1 MKKILFRFCLF
12 FNTLLLSCI
21 SVFASEGLD
30 PILVLNKLESI
41 ENKFEKEI
49 LSLNDE
55 IEILR
60 ENQRLNSE
68 KITEL
73 LQMIEINQSSSK
85 KTVQSTPTTQNTES
99 TKFFADG
106 KNAFILGE
114 YEKSIELFLVHLK
127 TSPSSLSTIDT
138 LLWLGRA
145 YFYSGSFLNSK
156 DSYLEYQSMGQDH
169 PKFADSLYELSR
181 VLIELDENV
190 QAKLLLDEMLSEY
203 PGHSLSSKASA
214 LLQNL

>member
-1 MKKILFRFCLF
+1 MKIPMYRYTF
-12 FNTLLLSCI
+12 FLSSLLLSS
-21 SVFASEGLD
+21 SVVANEGLNLD
-30 PILVLNKLESI
+30 LAILKINKEVKTLNS
-41 ENKFEKEI
+41 EI
-49 LSLNDE
+49 LALKDE
-55 IEILR
+55 IEILK
-60 ENQRLNSE
+60 ENQRLNLE

-73 LQMIEINQSSSK
+73 LQMIEINQSSDK
-85 KTVQSTPTTQNTES
+85 KTTQSASTPQKTKS
-99 TKFFADG
+99 AKFFGDG
-106 KNAFILGE
+106 KNAFVLGD
-114 YEKSIELFLVHLK
+114 YEKSIELFLAHLG
-127 TSPSSLSTIDT
+127 TSPSSLSTMDT

>member
-1 MKKILFRFCLF
+1 MKIQVYRCTF
-12 FNTLLLSCI
+12 FLLSLLLSS
-21 SVFASEGLD
+21 SVAANEGLNLD
-30 PILVLNKLESI
+30 LAILKINKEVKTLNS
-41 ENKFEKEI
+41 EI
-49 LSLNDE
+49 LALKDE

-68 KITEL
+68 KIIEL
-73 LQMIEINQSSSK
+73 LQMIEINQSSNK
-85 KTVQSTPTTQNTES
+85 KTIQSTSTTQNTKQA
-99 TKFFADG
+99 KFFGDG
-106 KNAFILGE
+106 KNAFVLGD
-114 YEKSIELFLVHLK
+114 YKKSIEFFLAHLE
-127 TSPSSLSTIDT
+127 TSPSPLSKTDT

-190 QAKLLLDEMLSEY
+190 QAKLLLDKMLSEY
-203 PGHSLSSKASA
+203 PGHTLSSKASA
-214 LLQNL
+214 LIQNL

>member
-1 MKKILFRFCLF
+1 MKIQVYRYTF
-12 FNTLLLSCI
+12 FLLSFLL
-21 SVFASEGLD
+21 SSSLAANEGLNLD
-30 PILVLNKLESI
+30 LAILKINKEVKTLNS
-41 ENKFEKEI
+41 EI
-49 LSLNDE
+49 LALKDE

-73 LQMIEINQSSSK
+73 LQMIEINQSSNK
-85 KTVQSTPTTQNTES
+85 KTIQSTSTTQNTKQA
-99 TKFFADG
+99 KFFGDG
-106 KNAFILGE
+106 KNAFVLGD
-114 YEKSIELFLVHLK
+114 YKKSIELFLAHLE
-127 TSPSSLSTIDT
+127 TSPSYLSKTDT

-169 PKFADSLYELSR
+169 PIFADSLYELSK
-181 VLIELDENV
+181 VLIELDENG
-190 QAKLLLDEMLSEY
+190 QAKLLLDKMLSEY
-203 PGHSLSSKASA
+203 PDHTLSSKASA

>member
-1 MKKILFRFCLF
+1 MKKILLRFCLF
-12 FNTLLLSCI
+12 FNALILSCI
-21 SVFASEGLD
+21 SVFANEGLD

-49 LSLNDE
+49 LSLSDE

-73 LQMIEINQSSSK
+73 LQIIEINQSSNK
-85 KTVQSTPTTQNTES
+85 KIIQSTLTIQNTES
-99 TKFFADG
+99 TKFFGDG
-106 KNAFILGE
+106 KNAFVLGE
-114 YEKSIELFLVHLK
+114 YEKSIELFLSHLEA
-127 TSPSSLSTIDT
+127 SPSSSSKTDT

-145 YFYSGSFLNSK
+145 YFYSGSYLNSK

-190 QAKLLLDEMLSEY
+190 QAKLLLDKMLSEY
-203 PGHSLSSKASA
+203 PDHTLSSKASA

>member
-1 MKKILFRFCLF
+1 MYRYTF
-12 FNTLLLSCI
+12 FFLLSFLI
-21 SVFASEGLD
+21 SFSVTANEGLNLD
-30 PILVLNKLESI
+30 LAILKINKEVKTLN
-41 ENKFEKEI
+41 NEI
-49 LSLNDE
+49 LTLKDE

-106 KNAFILGE
+106 KNAFVLGE

-181 VLIELDENV
+181 VLIELDDNV
-190 QAKLLLDEMLSEY
+190 QAKLLLDKMLREY
-203 PGHSLSSKASA
+203 PGHSLSIKASA

>member
-1 MKKILFRFCLF
+1 MKMPVYRYTF
-12 FNTLLLSCI
+12 FLLSLLLS
-21 SVFASEGLD
+21 SSLVANEGLNLD
-30 PILVLNKLESI
+30 LAILKINKEVKTLNS
-41 ENKFEKEI
+41 EI
-49 LSLNDE
+49 LALKDE

-85 KTVQSTPTTQNTES
+85 KTIQSTSTTQNTES
-99 TKFFADG
+99 AKFFGDG
-106 KNAFILGE
+106 KNAFVLGE
-114 YEKSIELFLVHLK
+114 YEKSIELFLLHLE